1 MLTSG
6 AMRCKLGRGY
16 LTPASIGVVTDM
28 MNLNIDVHLNM
39 ERGMYERLV
48 ERAQELGLPLSA
60 VVRDAVAMY
69 FATVPAPPD
78 HNTASA
84 VPDDPIWDLPNL
96 SATYGDLSVPMTPE
110 GGGESSEGGAR

>member
-1 MLTSG
+1 MLTTLP
-6 AMRCKLGRGY
+6 AHCKLARGFFSY
-16 LTPASIGVVTDM
+16 APVIGARQT

-69 FATVPAPPD
+69 FATVPAPPER
-78 HNTASA
+78 NTASP
-84 VPDDPIWDLPNL
+84 VPDDPIWDMPNL
-96 SATYGDLSVPMTPE
+96 SATYGDHSVPMMPDR
-110 GGGESSEGGAR
+110 GAAN